1 MCSHVIQYRWVYWT
15 FTCAQGDG
23 RRYSVLRL
31 VIETRHVMMRIPGWS
46 SFSRANSGFLRKS
59 SRISQ
64 CDCDAFTRN
73 VLSRDPEVCMYVFI
87 QQLCQSIVE
96 EVVKYIPQII
106 IMHVVTNNYNIHVFP
121 YTSPT
126 TPTIIQFQHLT
137 TPRRARAR
145 PNLVAS
151 YPPKPSTTN
160 IVSISPTASYREFT
174 DKLAGCRMGDFCGWR
189 ISRSRTDGIKGQGAG
204 DEK

>member
-46 SFSRANSGFLRKS
+46 SFSRANSG
-59 SRISQ
+59 
-64 CDCDAFTRN
+64 T
-73 VLSRDPEVCMYVFI
+73 YVFI

-96 EVVKYIPQII
+96 EVVKYIPRII

-160 IVSISPTASYREFT
+160 IVSISPTASYRDFT

-189 ISRSRTDGIKGQGAG
+189 ISRRRTDGTKGQGAG